1 MKETDPRDVRFGYV
15 AVKKEFVTSRQVI
28 DALER
33 QFIEGLE
40 LGKHR
45 LLGEILV
52 DEGHMIQS
60 QVNEVLEELGE
71 KGP

>member
-28 DALER
+28 DALEK
-33 QFIEGLE
+33 QFIEDLE

-71 KGP
+71 KS